1 MNSSKSIAII
11 VLSDGSTW
19 ETLGGQAIK
28 VISAEDYER
37 LCADKLSAK
46 ELRNFSTYDVISVDS
61 R

>member
-1 MNSSKSIAII
+1 MLEAKSVAII

-19 ETLGGQAIK
+19 ETLGGQTIK

-37 LCADKLSAK
+37 LCDDKISAK
-46 ELRNFSTYDVISVDS
+46 ELRNFPTYDVISVDS